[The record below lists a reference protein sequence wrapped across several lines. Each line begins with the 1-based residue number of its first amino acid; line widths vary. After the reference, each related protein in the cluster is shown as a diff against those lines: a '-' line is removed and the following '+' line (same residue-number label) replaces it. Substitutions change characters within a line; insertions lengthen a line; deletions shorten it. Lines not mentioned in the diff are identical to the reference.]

1 MNATITIICYKSKVL
16 SNGESPLMLRVAKD
30 GKRSMKSLGISINP
44 DFWNF
49 EKSEPK
55 PECPNKTEIEQ
66 LILKTKIEYQQKLLS
81 VKVKGE
87 NFTAETI
94 VKGKPNK
101 QEKITVHDFYTDTI
115 STLRK
120 NGNIGNSDVYNTSYN
135 SLRNFN
141 KGKNPIY
148 TFDKIDYLFL
158 TKYET
163 WLRKNGNSDR
173 TISNRF
179 KTLRA
184 TYNRAITNKVISK
197 DNNPFYEFK
206 LGKFNT
212 KTVKRALSKTDIQK
226 IINYNTR
233 NKSDRRK
240 LAHSIF
246 CFSYLCGGISF
257 VDVAN
262 LKSENIKNNRLIYK
276 RQKTNGLINIPF
288 VKAANKYLKRYE
300 QNCKMSSYLFP
311 ILDANIH
318 ITPVQKNDRVLKV
331 RKQIN
336 HELRAI
342 GKELKIKTELTT
354 YVARHSFA
362 TVLKN
367 SGVNIALISEALGHS
382 ELSTTQIYLDSFENK
397 QFNEAMKHLL

>member
-1 MNATITIICYKSKVL
+1 MNATITVICFKSKVL
-16 SNGESPLMLRVAKD
+16 SNGESPLMLRVTKNR
-30 GKRSMKSLGISINP
+30 KRSMKSLGVSLNP
-44 DFWNF
+44 DHWNF
-49 EKSEPK
+49 DKNEPK
-55 PECPNKTEIEQ
+55 PDCPNKTEIEQ
-66 LILKTKIEYQQKLLS
+66 LILKTQIEYQKKLLS
-81 VKVKGE
+81 AKVNGE
-87 NFTAETI
+87 DFTAETI
-94 VKGKPNK
+94 VKDKPNK
-101 QEKITVHDFYTDTI
+101 QEKITVQEFYIVTI
-115 STLRK
+115 NSLKTS
-120 NGNIGNSDVYNTSYN
+120 GNIGNSDVYKTSYN

-141 KGKNPIY
+141 NGKLPVY
-148 TFDKIDYLFL
+148 TFDKIDYSFL
-158 TKYET
+158 TRYEI

-184 TYNRAITNKVISK
+184 TYNRAITEKIISK
-197 DNNPFYEFK
+197 DKNPFNEFK
-206 LGKFNT
+206 LSRFNT
-212 KTVKRALSKTDIQK
+212 KTVKRALTKTDIK
-226 IINYNTR
+226 RIINYNTR
-233 NKSDRRK
+233 NKSEKRK

-262 LKSENIKNNRLIYK
+262 LRPENIRNNRLIYV
-276 RQKTNGLINIPF
+276 RQKTKGLINIPF
-288 VKAANKYLKRYE
+288 IKAANKYIIQYQ
-300 QNCKMSSYLFP
+300 QNCLTSSYLFP
-311 ILDANIH
+311 ILDSNIH
-318 ITPVQKNDRVLKV
+318 VTPIQKNDRVLKV

-336 HELRAI
+336 YELRAI
-342 GKELKIKTELTT
+342 GKELKIKTNLTT